1 MAAARLSQ
9 APGTA
14 GRPSGPLQQRM
25 IEMQTESKILDDL
38 ARLVGGAVGAA
49 NGARQELEQIIRARM
64 ERMLAHMDLVP
75 REEFEAVRAMAIKAR
90 EEQEALAS
98 RVAALEEKLAAAA
111 AGSAPRAAPAGR
123 RKPAA
128 KS

>member
-1 MAAARLSQ
+1 
-9 APGTA
+9 
-14 GRPSGPLQQRM
+14 M

-98 RVAALEEKLAAAA
+98 RIATLEEKLAAAA
-111 AGSAPRAAPAGR
+111 AGSPAPAAPASR

>member
-1 MAAARLSQ
+1 
-9 APGTA
+9 
-14 GRPSGPLQQRM
+14 
-25 IEMQTESKILDDL
+25 MQTESKILDDL

-75 REEFEAVRAMAIKAR
+75 REEFEAVRTMAIKAR
-90 EEQEALAS
+90 EEQEVLAA
-98 RVAALEEKLAAAA
+98 RIAALEEKLAATSAA
-111 AGSAPRAAPAGR
+111 AAPAAPARR

>member
-1 MAAARLSQ
+1 
-9 APGTA
+9 
-14 GRPSGPLQQRM
+14 
-25 IEMQTESKILDDL
+25 MQTESKILDDL

-75 REEFEAVRAMAIKAR
+75 REEFEAVRTMAIKAR
-90 EEQEALAS
+90 EEQEALAA
-98 RVAALEEKLAAAA
+98 RIAVLEEKLAAAPA
-111 AGSAPRAAPAGR
+111 AAAPAAPASR